1 MSRARHHEHKR
12 ARGGSTKPVWE
23 AGGGTNAAK
32 EAEEKTEGEHLKK
45 GGRVHHG
52 EGEHPKHRADKR
64 KRGGKVEKMEV
75 HETMKRAH
83 GGEVHHE
90 VKEKSMKHH
99 HGMHVPGR
107 KMGGGVGANR
117 TPLSTAATIKKV
129 VKGEENEGEPTSD

>member
-1 MSRARHHEHKR
+1 MSRARHK

-32 EAEEKTEGEHLKK
+32 EAEEKSEGEHLKK

-52 EGEHPKHRADKR
+52 EGEHPKGRADKR
-64 KRGGKVEKMEV
+64 KRGGKVEHK
-75 HETMKRAH
+75 AA

-99 HGMHVPGR
+99 HGMHIPGR